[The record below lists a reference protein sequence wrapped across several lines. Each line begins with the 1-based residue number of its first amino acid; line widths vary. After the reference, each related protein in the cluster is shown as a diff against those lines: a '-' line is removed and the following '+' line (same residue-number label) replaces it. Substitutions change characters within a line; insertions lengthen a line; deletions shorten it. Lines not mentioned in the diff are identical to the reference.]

1 MTCSGRVSS
10 TRGHALAAALV
21 AGLAIAPVPVSAE
34 PRGALQATSEL
45 LLTGGKPRQRSGLA
59 VTAYVTRRLGL
70 RAAVHLLP
78 FAPLADTGVATL
90 GIAYRAAAARPKLEL
105 VVHAEAGLAWPV
117 APALGAGTTFY
128 LWPTRWPVAL
138 TFDLGATAIIDGVVD
153 SRLAIALGAGL
164 ALAR

>member
-1 MTCSGRVSS
+1 MTGAGRVSS
-10 TRGHALAAALV
+10 TRGRARAALLL
-21 AGLAIAPVPVSAE
+21 AGLAVAPVPAVAD

-78 FAPLADTGVATL
+78 FDPLADTGVVTL

-105 VVHAEAGLAWPV
+105 VVHAEAGLAWPL
-117 APALGAGTTFY
+117 APALGAGTTTY
-128 LWPTRWPVAL
+128 LWPTRWPVAI
-138 TFDLGATAIIDGVVD
+138 TFDLGATAIVDGVVD
-153 SRLAIALGAGL
+153 SRLVIALGAGL